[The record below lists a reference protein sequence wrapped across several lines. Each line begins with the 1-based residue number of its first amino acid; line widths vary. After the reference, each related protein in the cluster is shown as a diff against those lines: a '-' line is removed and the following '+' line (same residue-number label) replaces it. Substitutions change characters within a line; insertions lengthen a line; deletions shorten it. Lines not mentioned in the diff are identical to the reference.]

1 MKGFSV
7 LTNLVNGINIA
18 VADLDLWTRKYE
30 LVLGVTSTPVAEEGF
45 AFPGMTGSSFDIG
58 GFQLNLISSDDPTT
72 SVGRFL
78 QRSGDGF
85 FLLSLAVPDV
95 EEAGDRLRDIG
106 VKPLL
111 ERAARGDA
119 HQPVNFV
126 HPKEMAGVQIELIEV
141 PE

>member
-1 MKGFSV
+1 M
-7 LTNLVNGINIA
+7 LTKLVNGINIA

-30 LVLGVTSTPVAEEGF
+30 LVLGIRSTPVAEDGF
-45 AFPGMTGSSFDIG
+45 AFPGMAGSSFDIG
-58 GFQLNLISSDDPTT
+58 GFQLNLITSNDPTT

-95 EEAGDRLRDIG
+95 DEAGDRLRAIG
-106 VKPLL
+106 VNPLL
-111 ERAARGDA
+111 EQAARGDA

-126 HPKEMAGVQIELIEV
+126 HPKEMAGIQIELIEA